1 MVSAESARERVRTVT
16 EVLMS
21 SAEEQQLPE
30 ATCTGPGGGQTAMD
44 RLLSTVPL
52 SSQQWLWIPAR
63 LMRQWRPKKSRPTIF
78 FAGCYPNL
86 TIFAV
91 RA

>member
-1 MVSAESARERVRTVT
+1 
-16 EVLMS
+16 MS

-44 RLLSTVPL
+44 RLLSTVPS

-63 LMRQWRPKKSRPTIF
+63 LMRQWRPKKNRPTIF
-78 FAGCYPNL
+78 FCGMLSELDNFFSAGLISLISKMVVLSNSD
-86 TIFAV
+86 
-91 RA
+91 